1 MSSTNRITGMFSG
14 MDTESLIS
22 SLVEAKRSKV
32 TKVTKK
38 QMKIKYQQDAWTDLN
53 KKLKSFQSTLSNLR
67 FEGSYMKKKT
77 TASDASAATITT
89 SDDAM
94 IGSQSLKIKS
104 LATTG
109 YMTGAEIAKE
119 DGSKITN
126 GTKLTDLGIE
136 VGSKIKLTNGK
147 ASDTNPGTEIEITE
161 DMTMNDLVE
170 KLKKAGVTAK
180 FDSSSQR
187 LFISS
192 NKSGAAADFNITAA
206 DGSNANDT
214 DALKKLG
221 LMKAPAGLNADQ
233 IKEGGYAVK
242 NDGADAKIEL
252 NGAVF
257 TSTTNNFNINGL
269 AITVNKV
276 TGDDTVT
283 LNTSRDTSAMYDM
296 IKKVLKEYSEL
307 ANEMDKLYGAD
318 TKTKYDPLT
327 DEEKSAMSDYEIE
340 QWEDKLKEQ
349 VLAGDSNLRNIST
362 TLSGIF
368 DKGFTVN
375 GKTMHLFDFGVEPA
389 GYFDAADGEK
399 HALHIKGDADDETYK
414 SETNKLEYM
423 ISSDP
428 DAVSS
433 FFSQLINDMYE
444 NMNELSTR
452 QANSRS
458 FGSFYEDVK
467 MKDDY
472 KSYNSK
478 ISDME
483 EKLTAYEDKWYAK
496 FAKMEKAMAKMQSN
510 QNAVASM
517 VGNSFN

>member
-22 SLVEAKRSKV
+22 SLVEAKKTKV

-53 KKLKSFQSTLSNLR
+53 KKLKSFQSSLSNLR
-67 FEGSYMKKKT
+67 FQGSYMKKKT
-77 TASDASAATITT
+77 TASDASAATVTT

-94 IGSQSLKIKS
+94 LGTQSLKIKS
-104 LATTG
+104 LAQTG
-109 YMTGAEIAKE
+109 YMTGAEISKE

-136 VGSKIKLTNGK
+136 AGSKISITTSGGAK
-147 ASDTNPGTEIEITE
+147 DIEITE
-161 DMTMNDLVE
+161 DMTMNGLVDQ
-170 KLKKAGVTAK
+170 LKSAGVTAK
-180 FDSSSQR
+180 FDSSTQR

-192 NKSGAAADFNITAA
+192 STSGKKADFNISAA

-214 DALKKLG
+214 NALMKLG
-221 LMKAPAGLNADQ
+221 LQKAPEGLTPEQ

-242 NDGADAKIEL
+242 NDGTDAEIVL
-252 NGAVF
+252 NGAIF
-257 TSTTNNFNINGL
+257 TSTTNNFNVNGL
-269 AITVNKV
+269 AITANKV
-276 TGDDTVT
+276 TGDQEVT

-296 IKKVLKEYSEL
+296 IKNIVKEYSEL
-307 ANEMDKLYGAD
+307 VNEMDKLYGAD

-349 VLAGDSNLRNIST
+349 VLAGDT
-362 TLSGIF
+362 TIRSITSKLQESI

-375 GKTMHLFDFGVEPA
+375 GKTMHLFDLGIEAA

-399 HALHIKGDADDETYK
+399 HALHIKGDKDDDTYK
-414 SETNKLEYM
+414 SEDNKLEYL

-444 NMNELSTR
+444 SMNDMSSR
-452 QANSRS
+452 QPNSRS

-496 FAKMEKAMAKMQSN
+496 FAKMEKAMSKMQSN

-517 VGNSFN
+517 VGNNW